1 MLIEILVAVFYGWR
15 LLLMLLIV
23 IVWLIVLLL
32 LLLLLRLLRLLI
44 TRIMLRLAAYVG
56 SGG

>member
-1 MLIEILVAVFYGWR
+1 MLLLVRWWR
-15 LLLMLLIV
+15 LIVEVVVEEIVRLIDRWLHLM
-23 IVWLIVLLL
+23 
-32 LLLLLRLLRLLI
+32 RLLI

>member
-1 MLIEILVAVFYGWR
+1 M
-15 LLLMLLIV
+15 M
-23 IVWLIVLLL
+23 WLIVLERLMVMIVRL
-32 LLLLLRLLRLLI
+32 IDRLLHLMRFLY